1 VARINI
7 LIMKKILIL
16 GGTGFVG
23 RILTEN
29 LIKEGVEPVLFNR
42 GKRSPGIFPELK
54 HITGDRLVKDDI
66 KKISEENWDVVIDF
80 SCMYPVNLDEITDML
95 KGRAGKYIFISTISV
110 FPMESAEYWKNPV
123 NEDAETLPCSEEE
136 KLNPDVNSTYGQ
148 KKAECERILLKK
160 DWINPVIFRPGLIYG
175 RYDYTDRFYYWLY
188 RAYANEK
195 ILMPDEGKEEFTATH
210 SEDFANLIRK
220 AIDTDTSSRVFN
232 AVTHKPVRLME
243 CVDTAC
249 SILGTK
255 PQYINAE
262 KKFIEEHK
270 LTPWGDL
277 PNWIGEFSIRVDN
290 SLAEKEFDHKFIP
303 FEESIKRIINYY
315 ASIGWPVPKAGL
327 TPEREIELIQEL
339 ESGK

>member
-1 VARINI
+1 
-7 LIMKKILIL
+7 
-16 GGTGFVG
+16 
-23 RILTEN
+23 
-29 LIKEGVEPVLFNR
+29 
-42 GKRSPGIFPELK
+42 
-54 HITGDRLVKDDI
+54 
-66 KKISEENWDVVIDF
+66 
-80 SCMYPVNLDEITDML
+80 
-95 KGRAGKYIFISTISV
+95 
-110 FPMESAEYWKNPV
+110 
-123 NEDAETLPCSEEE
+123 
-136 KLNPDVNSTYGQ
+136 
-148 KKAECERILLKK
+148 
-160 DWINPVIFRPGLIYG
+160 
-175 RYDYTDRFYYWLY
+175 
-188 RAYANEK
+188 
-195 ILMPDEGKEEFTATH
+195 
-210 SEDFANLIRK
+210 
-220 AIDTDTSSRVFN
+220 
-232 AVTHKPVRLME
+232 ME